1 MNLAVRW
8 SGFALAVGG
17 LLLFE
22 LAAAAVGFQGVAAPA
37 FDSGRAWNHL
47 RQIVAIGPR
56 PSGSAA
62 IDQTRKY
69 IKDQLTA
76 IGLRFVEQSWDQPT
90 PIDQVK
96 MVNVI
101 ATIPG
106 ARKEQLIIAGHYD
119 TKLYREFRFVGAS
132 DGGSSAAFLLEL
144 GRVLK
149 MRKNAFTVQLLFL
162 DGEEA
167 RLPDWSG
174 TDNTYG
180 SRHYVVAA
188 NKDGSVSLT
197 KAMILVDMIGDRNL
211 TIRRET
217 NSTPWLTDVI
227 WSAARGVNGGAAFMS
242 DSTRVEDDHLP
253 FLAAGVP
260 SVDIID
266 LDYPPWHT
274 AGDTLDAVSARS
286 LQIVGDTLVAALPR
300 IESHLAAR

>member
-1 MNLAVRW
+1 MNPVVRW
-8 SGFALAVGG
+8 SGLLLVVGS
-17 LLLFE
+17 LILFE
-22 LAAAAVGFQGVAAPA
+22 LAAAAFGRQGVAAPA
-37 FDSGRAWNHL
+37 FDASRAWDHL
-47 RQIVAIGPR
+47 RQMVAIGPR

-76 IGLRFVEQSWDQPT
+76 IGLRSVEQSWDQPT

-96 MVNVI
+96 MVNLI

-106 ARKEQLIIAGHYD
+106 ARKERLIVAGHYD

-132 DGGSSAAFLLEL
+132 DGGSSAAFLIEL

-149 MRKNAFTVQLLFL
+149 MRKNAFTIQLLFL

-167 RLPDWSG
+167 RRPDWSG

-180 SRHYVVAA
+180 SRHYVMAA
-188 NKDGSVSLT
+188 NKDGSLALT
-197 KAMILVDMIGDRNL
+197 RAMILVDMIGDRDL

-227 WSAARGVNGGAAFMS
+227 WSAARGVNGGAAFRS

-286 LQIVGDTLVAALPR
+286 LQIVGDTLLAALPR
-300 IESHLAAR
+300 IESHLAGR